1 MAKIFQLGLF
11 LNFVVVGMGIGALRV
26 TMNNKRILTM
36 FGVYFIIY
44 LFIGLTFLSDTAFL
58 VPEP

>member
-11 LNFVVVGMGIGALRV
+11 LNFVVVGMGIGSLRI
-26 TMNNKRILTM
+26 TMSNKRILAM
-36 FGVYFIIY
+36 FGIYFIIY
-44 LFIGLTFLSDTAFL
+44 LLIGLTILSDTAFL